1 LRGTGA
7 GFTLTSVHAV
17 EVDLARR
24 RKRVL
29 WRTARAP
36 EPMLPH
42 EPEAIAKLV
51 DAAPWRDLPAGEAE
65 RLARLVD
72 SWLATRPPSRYNG
85 YMALGHEDGYLEQIA
100 VVRGATT
107 VTTGV
112 NPHGW
117 ARRSDPLGAPAEWCA
132 LVEALFGSVVKPGR
146 LMPAH

>member
-1 LRGTGA
+1 
-7 GFTLTSVHAV
+7 
-17 EVDLARR
+17 
-24 RKRVL
+24 
-29 WRTARAP
+29 
-36 EPMLPH
+36 MLPH

-65 RLARLVD
+65 PLARVVD
-72 SWLATRPPSRYNG
+72 SWLAARPPSRYKG
-85 YMALGHEDGYLEQIA
+85 YMALGHEDGHLEQVT

-132 LVEALFGSVVKPGR
+132 LVEALFGSVVKRGR